1 MRTTTTALAAL
12 GGLLMPLAAVGA
24 MAVMSP
30 AQAADETCD
39 GRPATIVV
47 AADPTSYRTD
57 PVVGTPGDDVILG
70 TSGADT
76 IDGAG
81 GNDIICG
88 FASED
93 HITGGTGDDRLFG
106 GLDRHYEGDDSPYVG
121 DLLVPGPGDDHVD
134 LGVDL
139 DSLKLCDCYTYMTP
153 DRVSYADS
161 TTGVKVDLATGL
173 ATGEGRDSIVGDGHF
188 GVIGSAFDDHLI
200 GTDGPN
206 DIEAGV
212 GADTVDAGAGDD
224 WVYLDAPPVRREL
237 NGTTTDSTPL
247 ADDGDTLDAG
257 EGDDR
262 IAFTGGDRIDSGSGD
277 DEVRGKSNARLSV
290 SSGKGRDSILLAGTG
305 SMAVRAGADK
315 DIIRAAY
322 TRQGRHVLDGG
333 SGSRDSLRLRIAPSV
348 PAGAITINLPQR
360 RISVA
365 GHKPTVRLAGLESF
379 DVVGKGRKTS
389 GLTFIGSNRADHFG
403 ALDATFPVHADG
415 RGGDDFLFSG
425 YGKDVLDGGP
435 GHDTLNARYGRDR
448 CLNGEKVT
456 DCEARR

>member
-1 MRTTTTALAAL
+1 MRTTTTALTAL
-12 GGLLMPLAAVGA
+12 SGLLMPLAAVGA

-57 PVVGTPGDDVILG
+57 PVVGTPGDDVIAG

-88 FASED
+88 FAGED

-106 GLDRHYEGDDSPYVG
+106 GLDRHYEDDDSPYVG

-161 TTGVKVDLATGL
+161 TTGVKVNLTTGL
-173 ATGEGRDSIVGDGHF
+173 ATGEGRDTIVGDGHF

-206 DIEAGV
+206 DIEAGA

-237 NGTTTDSTPL
+237 NGTTTDSTPP
-247 ADDGDTLDAG
+247 ADNGDTLDAG
-257 EGDDR
+257 AGNDR

-277 DEVRGKSNARLSV
+277 DEVRGKSNARGSV
-290 SSGKGRDSILLAGTG
+290 SSGKGRDWIHVTGTG

-315 DIIRAAY
+315 DSIRATY
-322 TRQGRHVLDGG
+322 TRQGRYVLDGG
-333 SGSRDSLRLRIAPSV
+333 SGQGQPGPSASHRPSLQD
-348 PAGAITINLPQR
+348 GITINLPQR

-365 GHKPTVRLAGLESF
+365 GHKPVGAACWSGVIRCAREGTEEVEPHLHRQQPCRHLQRVATSPSRSTQTGAAGTTTCTAATARTSSTAAPDTTPSTVVAAA
-379 DVVGKGRKTS
+379 T
-389 GLTFIGSNRADHFG
+389 G
-403 ALDATFPVHADG
+403 A
-415 RGGDDFLFSG
+415 
-425 YGKDVLDGGP
+425 
-435 GHDTLNARYGRDR
+435 
-448 CLNGEKVT
+448 
-456 DCEARR
+456 